1 MDKVMQMETREG
13 IMVTT
18 QERNRI
24 TPGIGAALA
33 AFFFFLGVV
42 AASQFYLGAAGPL
55 ARGAAPTIERQDSI
69 DATALFTQ
77 RHAISRSESFR
88 HAGVAVLF
96 GDCEL
101 DLRDARLAPGGARIE
116 TLAAFGR
123 VHLTVPEDWSIVRGD
138 ELILGSYVN
147 HASGAAPDPAKVLR
161 LEGVVFG
168 GALEVSH

>member
-1 MDKVMQMETREG
+1 VM
-13 IMVTT
+13 T

-42 AASQFYLGAAGPL
+42 AASQVYLGAAAPL
-55 ARGAAPTIERQDSI
+55 VRGRAPSVQDGESVDAAV
-69 DATALFTQ
+69 LFGQ
-77 RHAISRSESFR
+77 RHAVSRSESLR
-88 HAGVAVLF
+88 QADVAVLF

-101 DLRDARLAPGGARIE
+101 DLRDARLAPGGARVQ

-123 VHLTVPEDWSIVRGD
+123 VRLIVPDDWSVERGD

-147 HASGAAPDPAKVLR
+147 HVAGAKPDPAKVLH
-161 LEGVVFG
+161 LEGVLFG
-168 GALEVSH
+168 GYLEVSH